1 MSRVRAFARPV
12 SLPAARRVPPRP
24 RVGGLGSA
32 LLALALVS
40 SVARPS
46 AAQDAGTL
54 GTVEDDNGANIAKG
68 MIGGGMLGAEIV
80 MLTESALRLR
90 PGWAYLLGGAA
101 GAAGGA
107 YLGYVICDE
116 STNRPPAFLLA
127 GGIALIIPTIMG
139 VLTATQYEPSGPL
152 QHDTDDAATDEDSG
166 KKPAP
171 ASGARLDLPGVGVA
185 QAFSR
190 EDLARFRVR
199 QATELHLT
207 FLRGVF

>member
-1 MSRVRAFARPV
+1 MRMVRGLSRPA
-12 SLPAARRVPPRP
+12 SLPTRR
-24 RVGGLGSA
+24 LGHA
-32 LLALALVS
+32 LLVLALAS
-40 SVARPS
+40 SVVRPS
-46 AAQDAGTL
+46 AAQDGSAGDSTSS
-54 GTVEDDNGANIAKG
+54 DRDANIVKG

-90 PGWAYLLGGAA
+90 PGWMYLLGGAA

-107 YLGYVICDE
+107 YLGYELCDD

-152 QHDTDDAATDEDSG
+152 QREADDAIETKAAE
-166 KKPAP
+166 KPAEEKTD
-171 ASGARLDLPGVGVA
+171 AHLDLPGLGLA
-185 QAFSR
+185 QTFSR

-199 QATELHLT
+199 QVTELHLT

>member
-1 MSRVRAFARPV
+1 MRMVRGLSRPA
-12 SLPAARRVPPRP
+12 SLPTRR
-24 RVGGLGSA
+24 LGHA
-32 LLALALVS
+32 LLVLALAS
-40 SVARPS
+40 SVVRPS
-46 AAQDAGTL
+46 AAQDGSAGDSTSS
-54 GTVEDDNGANIAKG
+54 DRDANIVKG

-90 PGWAYLLGGAA
+90 PGWMYLLGGAA

-107 YLGYVICDE
+107 YLGYELCDD

-152 QHDTDDAATDEDSG
+152 QREADDAIETKAAE
-166 KKPAP
+166 KPAEEKTD
-171 ASGARLDLPGVGVA
+171 AHLDLPGLGLA
-185 QAFSR
+185 QTFSR

-199 QATELHLT
+199 QVTEMHLT

>member
-1 MSRVRAFARPV
+1 MRMVRGLSR
-12 SLPAARRVPPRP
+12 PASMPRG
-24 RVGGLGSA
+24 RLGPA

-40 SVARPS
+40 SSARPS
-46 AAQDAGTL
+46 AAQDRTSSSSDASSS
-54 GTVEDDNGANIAKG
+54 DNGANTVKG

-90 PGWAYLLGGAA
+90 PGWMYLVGGAA

-107 YLGYVICDE
+107 YLGYELCDD
-116 STNRPPAFLLA
+116 SSNRPPAFLLA
-127 GGIALIIPTIMG
+127 GGIALIIPTVMG

-152 QHDTDDAATDEDSG
+152 DRDKDDEAAKEKAAVQAADE
-166 KKPAP
+166 KPD
-171 ASGARLDLPGVGVA
+171 ARLDPPSMGLA
-185 QAFSR
+185 QTFSR

-199 QATELHLT
+199 QVTEVHLT

>member
-1 MSRVRAFARPV
+1 MRMVRGLSRPA
-12 SLPAARRVPPRP
+12 SLPTRW
-24 RVGGLGSA
+24 LGHA
-32 LLALALVS
+32 LLVLAVAS
-40 SVARPS
+40 SVVRPC
-46 AAQDAGTL
+46 AAQDGSAGDSTSS
-54 GTVEDDNGANIAKG
+54 DRDANIVKG

-90 PGWAYLLGGAA
+90 PGWMYLLGGAA

-107 YLGYVICDE
+107 YLGYELCDD

-152 QHDTDDAATDEDSG
+152 QREADDAIETKAAE
-166 KKPAP
+166 KPAEEKTD
-171 ASGARLDLPGVGVA
+171 AHLDLPGLGRA
-185 QAFSR
+185 QTFSR

-199 QATELHLT
+199 QVTELHLT

>member
-1 MSRVRAFARPV
+1 MRKLRGSSRSA
-12 SLPAARRVPPRP
+12 SLPRSN
-24 RVGGLGSA
+24 LGRA

-40 SVARPS
+40 TLARPS
-46 AAQDAGTL
+46 AAQDAASGD
-54 GTVEDDNGANIAKG
+54 GSPDDNGANIVKG

-90 PGWAYLLGGAA
+90 PGWMYLAGGTA

-107 YLGYVICDE
+107 YLGYELCDD
-116 STNRPPAFLLA
+116 SSNRPPAFLLA
-127 GGIALIIPTIMG
+127 GGIALIIPTLMG

-152 QHDTDDAATDEDSG
+152 ERDADDAAES
-166 KKPAP
+166 
-171 ASGARLDLPGVGVA
+171 ASKDAAARAAAAKAHARLELPSMGLA
-185 QAFSR
+185 QTFSR

-199 QATELHLT
+199 QVTEVHLT